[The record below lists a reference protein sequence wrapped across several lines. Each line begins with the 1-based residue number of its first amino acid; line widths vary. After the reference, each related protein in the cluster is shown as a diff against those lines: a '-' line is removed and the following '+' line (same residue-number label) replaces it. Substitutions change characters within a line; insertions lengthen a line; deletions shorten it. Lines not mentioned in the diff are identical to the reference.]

1 MFQTYNRC
9 RLKMHDVHADM
20 KKKTDTKTGI
30 DVIKKWPKRERM
42 FTNAALNNRQRRLKV
57 QYGPFHNVKRAV
69 RDSKTGRFRKRN
81 DINHKTL
88 RIRTIDKTVKRVKHY
103 YK

>member
-1 MFQTYNRC
+1 MLPQNARRARRYE
-9 RLKMHDVHADM
+9 
-20 KKKTDTKTGI
+20 KKNGHKDWHRRHKEMAKAGKN
-30 DVIKKWPKRERM
+30 VYKC
-42 FTNAALNNRQRRLKV
+42 ALNNRQRRLKV

-69 RDSKTGRFRKRN
+69 RDSKTDRFRKRN

-88 RIRTIDKTVKRVKHY
+88 RIRTIDRTAKRVKHY